1 MKKRSPLL
9 PLQKAIYNRLKE
21 KLTVPIYDAVPDGAV
36 FPYVTIGEDTA
47 VDWSTKLTT
56 GQEVTHTL
64 HIWSQYNGMTEIK
77 GLIDQVIQALT
88 ISALD
93 MSADKFSAIVHSLDF
108 NETFRDPDGIT
119 RHSVLR
125 FRFKIQD
132 IELEV

>member
-1 MKKRSPLL
+1 LKKRSPLL
-9 PLQKAIYNRLKE
+9 SLQKAIYARLKS
-21 KLTVPIYDAVPDGAV
+21 KLTVSVYDAVPDGAV

-47 VDWSTKLTT
+47 VDWSTKLTS

-64 HIWSQYNGMTEIK
+64 HIWSQYQGMTEIK
-77 GLIDQVIQALT
+77 DLIDQVIQALT
-88 ISALD
+88 ISPLD
-93 MSADKFSAIVHSLDF
+93 LTADKFKAIVHSLDF

-119 RHSVLR
+119 RHGVLR